1 MNAPQLKQEQQI
13 PAGFRKDGKG
23 RLIPEDS
30 IKPIDKARDELVQEL
45 VTKAA
50 EINRTLAQFK
60 AAAFGDIESFVQ
72 LSAEE
77 YGVNVGGKKGNVSL
91 LSFDGRYKIQRAIQ
105 DHIVFDERLEAAK
118 GLIDECLKDWTD
130 GARSEIKVIVQD
142 AFRTDKQGNL
152 RTGAVLALRR
162 HDFND
167 PRWLRA
173 MDAISDAVQVTGSK
187 SYIRLYERV
196 GNSDQYRPISLD
208 IAGV

>member
-1 MNAPQLKQEQQI
+1 MNAHTQI
-13 PAGFRKDGKG
+13 PEGYRLDAKG

-45 VTKAA
+45 VTKAR
-50 EINRTLAQFK
+50 ELNRALAQFK

-77 YGVNVGGKKGNVSL
+77 YGVSLGGRKGNVTL
-91 LSFDGRYKIQRAIQ
+91 VSFDGQYKIQRAIQ
-105 DHIVFDERLEAAK
+105 DYITFDERLEAAK

-162 HDFND
+162 HDFDD
-167 PRWLRA
+167 PRWLKA
-173 MDAISDAVQVTGSK
+173 MDAIADAVQVTGSK
-187 SYIRLYERV
+187 SYVRIYERV
-196 GNSDQYRPISLD
+196 GDSDQYRPISLD

>member
-1 MNAPQLKQEQQI
+1 MNAPIQKI
-13 PAGFRKDGKG
+13 PDGYRLDAKS

-45 VTKAA
+45 VGKAL
-50 EINRTLAQFK
+50 ELNRMLAQFK
-60 AAAFGDIESFVQ
+60 AGAFGDIESFVQ

-77 YGVNVGGKKGNVSL
+77 YGVSVGGKKGNVSL

-105 DHIVFDERLEAAK
+105 DYISFDERLEAAK

-130 GARSEIKVIVQD
+130 GARSEVKVIVQD

-162 HDFND
+162 HDFDD

-187 SYIRLYERV
+187 SYIRLYERI
-196 GNSDQYRPISLD
+196 GDSDQYKPISLD

>member
-1 MNAPQLKQEQQI
+1 MNAPHLKQEQQM
-13 PAGFRKDGKG
+13 PDGYRIDAKG

-45 VTKAA
+45 VTTAI
-50 EINRTLAQFK
+50 ELNRALAQFK

-162 HDFND
+162 HDFDD

-187 SYIRLYERV
+187 SYIRIYERI
-196 GNSDQYRPISLD
+196 GDSDQYRPISLD